1 VGADRKNMQTKQ
13 CLQCHK
19 NFQLYPEDLEFC
31 KNIKVPEPILCND
44 CSTQRRMCFRNERSL
59 HKRKC
64 DLCQQ
69 EVISIF
75 SPDKPYQVYC
85 NKCWWSDKW
94 NILDTGQEVDFKRP
108 FFQQINEVFQKTP
121 LCNLVIASSDNS
133 DYTNYAVSNNHSYLI
148 FASDYNESCCY
159 GSYIFKC
166 RDCLDALFCNNCEY
180 SYEIIDCD
188 NCYGSRYLQSC
199 KQCTDCA
206 YCYDCQSCNN
216 CFGCIGL
223 RHKNYHIYNKEYSPA
238 EYQKWVKTHCNASLQ
253 LQEFTKL
260 KLKYPHRFAY
270 NSKCTNSFGDYLSHC
285 EDCKDCY
292 DLIEGVNCRYTT
304 LGLKPKDCFR
314 CTGVPNAEYS
324 YESVG
329 IPEDNNIKF
338 SLLIWPRSSY
348 LEYCYFCRASNNCF
362 GCVSLHKNEY
372 CILNKQY
379 SEQSF
384 DRLRIK
390 IIEHMRRTGEYGQ
403 YLSTQYSPFAYNETA
418 ANDYYPLTK
427 EEVLAKGWK
436 WHESLDKEI
445 DNNLPVCKKCQK
457 NFSMIAKERE
467 FYQKHDISL
476 PELCPNCR
484 HLERLKKRNPRSLW
498 HRQCQRPDC
507 HNTFETTY
515 SPERKELVYCEDCY
529 NKEIY

>member
-1 VGADRKNMQTKQ
+1 MQTKQ

-338 SLLIWPRSSY
+338 SLLIWP
-348 LEYCYFCRASNNCF
+348 
-362 GCVSLHKNEY
+362 
-372 CILNKQY
+372 
-379 SEQSF
+379 
-384 DRLRIK
+384 
-390 IIEHMRRTGEYGQ
+390 
-403 YLSTQYSPFAYNETA
+403 
-418 ANDYYPLTK
+418 
-427 EEVLAKGWK
+427 
-436 WHESLDKEI
+436 
-445 DNNLPVCKKCQK
+445 
-457 NFSMIAKERE
+457 
-467 FYQKHDISL
+467 
-476 PELCPNCR
+476 
-484 HLERLKKRNPRSLW
+484 
-498 HRQCQRPDC
+498 
-507 HNTFETTY
+507 
-515 SPERKELVYCEDCY
+515 
-529 NKEIY
+529 